1 MSIKDIGYLDF
12 YGEKCVYIQED
23 MNYILVPV
31 NEGAN
36 IQRHFMEENYLL
48 PFSSG
53 VDKHCIASVKRQI
66 GSGLNS
72 VCLNLNY
79 IFKSL
84 DDKEIDGFVLVG
96 NEIDEFFSPLE
107 YYFRLKRRNEY
118 QSSDLLY
125 GQDAV
130 AQYHFTCEGIPIQ
143 IELVYGNVLR
153 EGIRTDLTVH
163 PQLIVTFAG
172 TKNTDFLFHVYSTIV
187 RFLQVVHRKTAYNLK
202 NLQLFHNTESGIS
215 YTGFMF
221 GSLYNRDYRPSSR
234 IDASFIYYG
243 DKIGNM
249 LSIIADED
257 AFPIRHLSLTGNN
270 VYEYSTERLGA
281 VSAAFEYEYGKTP
294 IYPQKSNL
302 FCPEAKRSIIDLID
316 KIQSD
321 ETGFDQFKELAKNNI
336 GNLGTQPGLK
346 SKIMSAYN
354 TNFKALESSLDFLLA
369 RHKSPE
375 KAATCF
381 VNLRG
386 KVLHKETG
394 YVFNDFETE
403 SIRFIEILQ
412 YVMFLKRAKYTDQ
425 EIELLLGPL
434 YYCNDVYMKHLL
446 SDNGCEE

>member
-1 MSIKDIGYLDF
+1 M
-12 YGEKCVYIQED
+12 
-23 MNYILVPV
+23 
-31 NEGAN
+31 
-36 IQRHFMEENYLL
+36 
-48 PFSSG
+48 
-53 VDKHCIASVKRQI
+53 
-66 GSGLNS
+66 
-72 VCLNLNY
+72 
-79 IFKSL
+79 
-84 DDKEIDGFVLVG
+84 
-96 NEIDEFFSPLE
+96 
-107 YYFRLKRRNEY
+107 
-118 QSSDLLY
+118 
-125 GQDAV
+125 
-130 AQYHFTCEGIPIQ
+130 
-143 IELVYGNVLR
+143 
-153 EGIRTDLTVH
+153 
-163 PQLIVTFAG
+163 
-172 TKNTDFLFHVYSTIV
+172 
-187 RFLQVVHRKTAYNLK
+187 VHRKTAYNLK